1 MQNKNDFIIIDLYI
15 TYSVYLVEK
24 NILFKFV
31 NLYTMYVACHFPDL
45 IYDIRDKI
53 RFGSE
58 IQTYA
63 IIEFQNYNKTYDIPE
78 FNGIKGISI
87 LTF

>member
-1 MQNKNDFIIIDLYI
+1 M
-15 TYSVYLVEK
+15 YLVEK

-31 NLYTMYVACHFPDL
+31 NLYNMYVACHFPGL

-58 IQTYA
+58 I
-63 IIEFQNYNKTYDIPE
+63 
-78 FNGIKGISI
+78 
-87 LTF
+87 